1 MKLQDLKTVAVI
13 GAGDMGHGIAQLA
26 VMAGYDVNLC
36 DIKAEFVERG
46 MSRIFA
52 SMEKLVSK
60 GRCPAEALERA
71 WNGALKPFTDTAE
84 AVKNADFIIEVVA
97 EKVSVKESVL
107 RAASEA
113 AREDAIIA
121 TNTSTMSITMLSNFV
136 KKPERF
142 IGTHYF
148 NPAVLMK
155 LVEVINGDKTAEET
169 SRFALDYAQKVGKI
183 SVYAKKD
190 TPGFIAN
197 RIFYPA
203 HIYNCACIEKDGVTP
218 EDIDASMMNAGLK
231 MGPMELIDYTGVD
244 ITASCFDYYCEH
256 LSKEFCV
263 PKVLADLLAQGKL
276 GKKSGEGFYKWV
288 DGARPAISKEAATGR
303 YNSDLFFYVQANEA
317 TKLYEQGVC
326 SLEDCDKAMK
336 YGYNTPGPIEYIR
349 NHAAEDVAKALA
361 EISEHFG
368 IEVFKPTKT
377 ISSGDYK

>member
-1 MKLQDLKTVAVI
+1 MKLEDLKTVAVI

-26 VMAGYDVNLC
+26 VMAGYEVHLC
-36 DIKAEFVERG
+36 DIKTEFFERG
-46 MSRIFA
+46 VSRIYA

-60 GRCPAEALERA
+60 GRCPAEALEKA
-71 WNGALKPFTDTAE
+71 KAGALKAYIDIPE
-84 AVKNADFIIEVVA
+84 AVKDADFIIEVVA
-97 EKVSVKESVL
+97 EKVNIKESVL

-113 AREDAIIA
+113 ARDDAVIA
-121 TNTSTMSITMLSNFV
+121 TNTSTMSITMLSSFV

-155 LVEVINGDKTAEET
+155 LVEVINGDKTSEET
-169 SRFALDYAQKVGKI
+169 ARFALDYAKKVGKI
-183 SVYAKKD
+183 SVHAKKD

-203 HIYNCACIEKDGVTP
+203 HIYNCACIEKDGIAP

-263 PKVLADLLAQGKL
+263 PKVLADLLSQGKL
-276 GKKSGEGFYKWV
+276 GKKSGEGFYKWEN
-288 DGARPAISKEAATGR
+288 GARPAIDKAAATSR
-303 YNSDLFFYVQANEA
+303 YNSDMFFYVQANEA
-317 TKLYEQGVC
+317 TKLYEEGVC
-326 SLEDCDKAMK
+326 SLEECDNAMK
-336 YGYNTPGPIEYIR
+336 FGYNTPGPIEYIKSR
-349 NHAAEDVAKALA
+349 PAADVVKALSDA
-361 EISEHFG
+361 AEHFG
-368 IEVFKPTKT
+368 ISVFKPTAT
-377 ISSGDYK
+377 ILEGKY